1 MSETAVTLSVIIP
14 VYNAENTIPETL
26 DSVLGQSLKEIEVIC
41 VDDGSKDGS
50 VNVIRE
56 YMARDP
62 RVSLICQQNR
72 FAGAARNA
80 GIAAA
85 KGEYLFFL
93 DADDYV
99 LDYALEAVC
108 AKAVKYKLDCLK
120 FQALTRDEKDGS
132 YVDKPRNSGS
142 LLKTEDFDRL
152 LKVEKNSPLLRVG
165 VTPWSAVYRRAFVL
179 EKHCSFNHLRC
190 VNDRSFWNKVMTNA
204 ERVMVTRDR
213 VTVHRISQD
222 QSLVGRRSAHFDCQ
236 IGSAEITEKQL
247 REDGISRD
255 AAALVMQQEYTDLVV
270 WYNRFSASPEQKEKL
285 DGQIR
290 EYLEN
295 SGTAFG
301 DMLKKRLGKGK
312 TPSRPDREVKH
323 FHDPVPNPAV
333 SVLVPVREEEE
344 VLNRALESLTNQALE
359 EMEFLLLD
367 AGGTKLG
374 RVIMKEYAAVDR
386 RFRIIDASGVNGYGQ
401 MMNLGLAQAKG
412 KYIGLLAPEDYADRE
427 MYGHLRQ
434 QAEKHRLDMIRSD
447 YIRFRITPA
456 GRMETQAVRL
466 FTDQSRYYRVTAPSK
481 RKQVFSLPAQAG
493 SGLYRREFLLE
504 AGIRWDET
512 PGFSPDGNGFH
523 DRALAAARRVRFQKM
538 PLYLEQ
544 ADDREAF
551 VPDIGAEAVPETGLL
566 PKLMN
571 KGRLARNMRL
581 EYGTGYTARHIIGKG
596 RSFLAG
602 RRQRNRNAGK

>member
-50 VNVIRE
+50 VNVIRG
-56 YMARDP
+56 YRARDS

-152 LKVEKNSPLLRVG
+152 LKVEMNSPLLRVG

-312 TPSRPDREVKH
+312 TPSRPDREVKP

-412 KYIGLLAPEDYADRE
+412 QYIGILEPDDFVSTE
-427 MYGHLRQ
+427 MYGHLWK
-434 QAEKHRLDMIRSD
+434 QAERLRLDLIQSD
-447 YIRFRITPA
+447 YTRFRITLD
-456 GRMETQAVRL
+456 GTMETRSVSL
-466 FTDQSRYYRVTAPSK
+466 FADRSCYYRVMAPAK
-481 RKQVFSLPAQAG
+481 RKQVFCTPGQTG
-493 SGLYRREFLLE
+493 NGLYRRAFLME
-504 AGIRWDET
+504 AGIRWDEA
-512 PGFSPDGNGFH
+512 PDFSSAGNGFR
-523 DRALAAARRVRFQKM
+523 DRVLTAARHARFQKAR
-538 PLYLEQ
+538 LYWEQ
-544 ADDREAF
+544 ARETDVF
-551 VPDIGAEAVPETGLL
+551 VPDAEELQVPAGGLIQ
-566 PKLMN
+566 KVRN
-571 KGRLARNMRL
+571 KCREGKEMFL
-581 EYGTGYTARHIIGKG
+581 EYGAGFTARSIVKKCWY
-596 RSFLAG
+596 FVTKQ
-602 RRQRNRNAGK
+602 RQ